1 MTDDIEVARKDL
13 ERAIKWGIIG
23 SPPSVDTMR
32 LGLRALDALAREPG
46 LSARVAALEFAIKVG
61 PPPTTILATRT
72 TPSPTERVAPEG
84 YIYVDGKL
92 LDAKDA
98 RIADLEARERRVR
111 EACAKA
117 RAENLRRM
125 ADAERNGHETWDL
138 LTAAGVFDDVLA
150 ILDGKVTP

>member
-111 EACAKA
+111 VAVVEKI
-117 RAENLRRM
+117 AECHKWSEGTHGDYSGRHRVRGNAFL
-125 ADAERNGHETWDL
+125 EI
-138 LTAAGVFDDVLA
+138 LA